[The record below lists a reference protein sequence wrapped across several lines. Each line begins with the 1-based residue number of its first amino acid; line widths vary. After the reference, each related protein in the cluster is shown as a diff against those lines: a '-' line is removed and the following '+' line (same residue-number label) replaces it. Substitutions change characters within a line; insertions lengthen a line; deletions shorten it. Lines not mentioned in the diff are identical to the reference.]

1 VPYRAILDGLLAQV
15 PGSQTALLLD
25 GQGEVVVGAG
35 DLDERHRL
43 IGAYQGIALGIV
55 SRTASRFGI
64 GGIDTLAWRHADGSV
79 ILATLH
85 DGYYIVLALGPRTP
99 VAMARHRCEKV
110 RDRLNQEI

>member
-1 VPYRAILDGLLAQV
+1 MPYRSILDELLAQV

-43 IGAYQGIALGIV
+43 IGAYQGIALGMV
-55 SRTASRFGI
+55 ARTASRFGV
-64 GGIDTLAWRHADGSV
+64 GSIDTLVWRHADGSV

-85 DGYYIVLALGPRTP
+85 DGYYLVLALGPRAP
-99 VAMARHRCEKV
+99 AGRARHRCERA
-110 RDRLNQEI
+110 RDQLNQEI